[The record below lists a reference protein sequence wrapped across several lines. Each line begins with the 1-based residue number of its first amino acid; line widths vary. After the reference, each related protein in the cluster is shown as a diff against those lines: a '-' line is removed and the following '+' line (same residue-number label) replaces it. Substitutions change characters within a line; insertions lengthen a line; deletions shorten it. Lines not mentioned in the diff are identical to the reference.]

1 MPGWEVFS
9 LAMICHIVG
18 AGPFCPWGPQPQ
30 PGDLLIAA
38 DGGYAHL
45 SRWGL
50 MPDLVVGDFD
60 SGPKPAHPQVIS
72 LPREKDVT
80 DTWAAA
86 QLGRERG
93 YSVFYIYGGLGGQ
106 LDHTLAN
113 IQLLCHMADAGEQG
127 YLVDGQVAV
136 TAVAKARCCLPPTL
150 RGRVSIF
157 AQGGEATGV
166 TLSGFHYPLSE
177 ACLSSLMPLG
187 VSNEAV
193 GPAPWVQV
201 RAGRLVILYPRLGPT
216 GWSCQFLPL

>member
-1 MPGWEVFS
+1 MFVLER
-9 LAMICHIVG
+9 ICHIVG
-18 AGPFCPWGPQPQ
+18 AGPFCQWGPQPQ
-30 PGDLLIAA
+30 PGDLVIAA
-38 DGGYAHL
+38 DGGYGHL
-45 SRWGL
+45 TRWGL
-50 MPDLVVGDFD
+50 TANLVVGDFD
-60 SGPKPAHPQVIS
+60 SGPRPDHPQVVL

-93 YSVFYIYGGLGGQ
+93 YQVFHIYGGLGGQ

-113 IQLLCHMADAGEQG
+113 IQLLCHMAGLGEVG
-127 YLVDGQVAV
+127 YLLDDQLAV
-136 TAVAKARCCLPPTL
+136 TAVANARCCLPLTL

-177 ACLSSLMPLG
+177 ASLSPAMPLG
-187 VSNEAV
+187 VSNEAT

-201 RAGRLVILYPRLGPT
+201 RTGRLVILYPRLGPT
-216 GWSCQFLPL
+216 GWPCQFLPL

>member
-9 LAMICHIVG
+9 LAKICHIVG

-113 IQLLCHMADAGEQG
+113 IQLLCHMADAGEH
-127 YLVDGQVAV
+127 LALSKPSALTNLMRED
-136 TAVAKARCCLPPTL
+136 CIN
-150 RGRVSIF
+150 SIR
-157 AQGGEATGV
+157 
-166 TLSGFHYPLSE
+166 S
-177 ACLSSLMPLG
+177 
-187 VSNEAV
+187 
-193 GPAPWVQV
+193 
-201 RAGRLVILYPRLGPT
+201 
-216 GWSCQFLPL
+216 